1 MSPYRRQLPAEA
13 AGALDQLSGAVEV
26 YRAETQRLADQLAV
40 AVVACIEAGATWG
53 EVGQRLGISKQA
65 ARAHWARYLDQ
76 DQPTPE

>member
-13 AGALDQLSGAVEV
+13 ASTLDQLSGAVEV

-53 EVGQRLGISKQA
+53 EVGRRLGISKQA
-65 ARAHWARYLDQ
+65 ARAHWARYLDR
-76 DQPTPE
+76 DQPEPE